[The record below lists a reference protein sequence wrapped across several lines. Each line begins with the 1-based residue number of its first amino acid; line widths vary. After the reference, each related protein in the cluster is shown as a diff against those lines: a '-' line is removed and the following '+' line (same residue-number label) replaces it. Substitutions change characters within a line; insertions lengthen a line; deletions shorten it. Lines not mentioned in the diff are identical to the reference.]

1 MTENNTTLDVE
12 NAELSEPSEL
22 ENAAAI
28 VEEIAAADL
37 AGEADGTADTAI
49 EDDFEPTDT
58 QIALAK
64 QLGFSDKYAGGM
76 TEAQAEAADQFGR
89 AQSRLQQRKGNPV
102 QEKDDDVPAA
112 SVDSSTDDGDE
123 FFKEEDWYT
132 DEGRKKLNDLHKLHK
147 KQAARD
153 QKHETSEQDRLQAE
167 ADTVFDALNPD
178 FFPEFLPG
186 ESDLIEPGSPA
197 EVKRKEAL
205 QMAKTIQA
213 TAEGLGHEFPL
224 DKAIQ
229 KALLVVAETETQ
241 NAAEYEANKGRKKR
255 WSQRI
260 ASPSSS
266 STKRNKVYNTPEEK
280 ALDVIFDFVNG

>member
-49 EDDFEPTDT
+49 EDAFTPTDA
-58 QIALAK
+58 QIELAK
-64 QLGFSDKYAGGM
+64 QLRMTADEIANM
-76 TEAQAEAADQFGR
+76 TEAEAFAIDMVARKESG
-89 AQSRLQQRKGNPV
+89 LQQRRGKVKAKTEEEPT
-102 QEKDDDVPAA
+102 A

-123 FFKEEDWYT
+123 FFTEEDWYT
-132 DEGRKKLNDLHKLHK
+132 DEGRKKLNDLHELHK